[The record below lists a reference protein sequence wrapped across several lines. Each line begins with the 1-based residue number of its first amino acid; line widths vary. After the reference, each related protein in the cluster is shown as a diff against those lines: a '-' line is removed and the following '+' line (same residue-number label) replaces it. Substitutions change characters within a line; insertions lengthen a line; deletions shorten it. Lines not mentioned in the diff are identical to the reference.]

1 MKLLNRQ
8 FKTIFGAGI
17 VLASFNL
24 LSKIIGLLR
33 DRILAGSFGA
43 GDTLDIYYTAFRIP
57 DFIFNLIVIGAV
69 SAAFIPVFIEKYE
82 KDKSGAWDLISN
94 FLNFSLIIIALISV
108 VLLIFTPQLME
119 YIAPGFDADNKEAAI
134 ALTRLMFLSPIIFAI
149 STIVGSALQSLQKF
163 MAYAIAPIFY
173 NLGIIIGALVFAPMM
188 DKAYMGLG
196 WGVVLGALM
205 HLAVQFPA
213 LVNSGFHWRK
223 VLNFKD
229 SALRKIITLMIPR
242 TIGLAALQ
250 INFIVINAIASTL
263 AVGSITVFNFANH
276 LQYLPIGFF
285 GVSLATAAF
294 PTFTRR
300 ALTDRARFV
309 QNVSSA
315 IRNIT
320 LMVLPVSIAMYFLR
334 FWIVDIVLGVG
345 NFSVS
350 DITLTAEVLGIFSF
364 SILAYSLILILSKAY
379 FAVQNTRTPVIF
391 SIVSIAVNIYLS
403 FQFAY
408 LGVIGLAIAF
418 SLAGNLNALLLLIGL
433 RTIKHG

>member
-1 MKLLNRQ
+1 MKILHRQ

-17 VLASFNL
+17 VLAFFNL
-24 LSKIIGLLR
+24 FSKIIGLLR

-43 GDTLDIYYTAFRIP
+43 GDMLDIYYTAFRIP

-82 KDKSGAWDLISN
+82 KNKDSAWNLVSN
-94 FLNFSLIIIALISV
+94 FLNFSLV
-108 VLLIFTPQLME
+108 VIVVLSFILLIFTPQLME
-119 YIAPGFDADNKEAAI
+119 YVAPGFDLEKKEAAI
-134 ALTRLMFLSPIIFAI
+134 DLTRLMFLSPIIFAI
-149 STIVGSALQSLQKF
+149 STIVGSTLQSLQKF
-163 MAYAIAPIFY
+163 MAYAIAPILY
-173 NLGIIIGALVFAPMM
+173 NAGIIVGALVFAPNMEH
-188 DKAYMGLG
+188 AYMGLG
-196 WGVVLGALM
+196 WGVILGALL
-205 HLAVQFPA
+205 HLLIQLPT
-213 LVNSGFHWRK
+213 LIKSGFNWKRI
-223 VLNFKD
+223 LDFKD
-229 SALRKIITLMIPR
+229 LALRRIITLMIPR

-263 AVGSITVFNFANH
+263 AVGSITIFNFANH
-276 LQYLPIGFF
+276 LQHLPIGFF
-285 GVSLATAAF
+285 GASLATAIF

-320 LMVLPVSIAMYFLR
+320 LMVLPVSLAIYFLR

-345 NFSVS
+345 NFDVG
-350 DITLTAEVLGIFSF
+350 DVALTAEVLGIFSF

-379 FAVQNTRTPVIF
+379 FAVQDTRTPVIL
-391 SIVSIAVNIYLS
+391 SVVSIIVNIILS
-403 FQFAY
+403 FQFSY
-408 LGVIGLAIAF
+408 MGIVGLAIAF

-433 RTIKHG
+433 RKIKHE